1 MTTNAPLLHHVE
13 AGHGPTLLC
22 IHGFPHDHTL
32 WQPQLEEL
40 TDVARVIAPDL
51 RGFGASGGPDATM
64 TMRAYAT
71 DLRNLLRHL
80 DAAPAV
86 VMGLSMGG
94 YIALAFASLFPDA
107 LRALVLCNT
116 RATAD
121 TPEAAA
127 ARLASARR
135 VETEG
140 PGAVVPGMVEGMT
153 SAASRA
159 RDKTLNDRVGA
170 MMLRQPGA
178 GVAAALRGMAERP
191 DRAVGLPAIKART
204 LVITG
209 SDDTLI
215 PPAETAAIAEA
226 IPHAR
231 LVTIPGA
238 GHLTPLENP
247 VQFNAAVRSFLT
259 RLPG

>member
-32 WQPQLEEL
+32 WQAQLEDL
-40 TDVARVIAPDL
+40 GDVARVVAPDL
-51 RGFGASGGPDATM
+51 RGFGQSGAPDATM
-64 TMRAYAT
+64 AMRAYAT
-71 DLRNLLRHL
+71 DLRNLLNGL
-80 DAAPAV
+80 GAAPAV

-94 YIALAFASLFPDA
+94 YIALAFAA
-107 LRALVLCNT
+107 LYPEAVKALILCNT

-121 TPEAAA
+121 SPEASA

-135 VETEG
+135 VDTEG
-140 PGAVVPGMVEGMT
+140 PAAVVSGMVEAMT

-159 RDKTLNDRVGA
+159 RDRNLNERVKT
-170 MMLRQPGA
+170 MMLRQPGP

-191 DRAVGLPAIKART
+191 DRSDGLAALPMRT

-215 PPAETAAIAEA
+215 PPAEAAAIAEA
-226 IPHAR
+226 VPHGR
-231 LVTIPGA
+231 LVTIAGA

-247 VQFNAAVRSFLT
+247 VLFNAAVRTFLS